1 MALFTGFFKK
11 TNPSDYSTVFVN
23 PDTKN
28 YLVHHQMAL
37 SPADLSASTALTLTL
52 HVKHLPVTM
61 TTGHALPTESRPS
74 VPWPLTA
81 CGTDSTYS
89 ERSGEDRGLP
99 YPGGGRIIFSE
110 SQEKNSFLLYVL
122 PSPLW
127 NYSEQ
132 LTSTVPS
139 KMLLMNWT
147 MSSAFLICLSSKKY
161 CWFEVFSTTTVGTFN
176 SLKIKKKNREVKIH
190 VKHRDNKYPDVWI
203 KSK

>member
-1 MALFTGFFKK
+1 MSSTS
-11 TNPSDYSTVFVN
+11 PSLWQ
-23 PDTKN
+23 PDMPS
-28 YLVHHQMAL
+28 QQ
-37 SPADLSASTALTLTL
+37 SPA
-52 HVKHLPVTM
+52 HQCP
-61 TTGHALPTESRPS
+61 GHWQPAELIPPTVRELGRTEVCP
-74 VPWPLTA
+74 T
-81 CGTDSTYS
+81 
-89 ERSGEDRGLP
+89 
-99 YPGGGRIIFSE
+99 PGGGRIIFSE